1 MEKEKLDR
9 YKHILQRVVEELESS
24 LSAGR
29 EETAVVSLD
38 DPIGRLSR
46 ADDLQSQEVSL
57 SLQASVRLRLEMARR
72 ALASI
77 ESGTYGACVG
87 CRNPIPEARLEALP
101 ETPLCVECSA

>member
-1 MEKEKLDR
+1 MEKEKLAHH
-9 YKHILQRVVEELESS
+9 KHILQRIVEELESS
-24 LSAGR
+24 LNPGR
-29 EETAVVSLD
+29 EETAVVSPD

-46 ADDLQSQEVSL
+46 ADALQSQEISL
-57 SLQASVRLRLEMARR
+57 SLQASVRLRLDMVRR

-87 CRNPIPEARLEALP
+87 CKNPIPEARLEALP